1 MDPTVTDYARWAWM
15 DINEFWKDFASFDK
29 IFFDQW
35 TDFYAIQW
43 WPHVADTEENLR
55 LTTELAGQV
64 AELKSLLLIAAVVI
78 GCLVILFGT
87 LILINQRK
95 THKLLRELRQAQ
107 DKPAPQ
113 ETSVPEEST
122 SAPSAS
128 TDPGP
133 DSPPS

>member
-1 MDPTVTDYARWAWM
+1 MLDQFSQKVQDLYDTFYWDEW
-15 DINEFWKDFASFDK
+15 FDFSVNSKVHWQITSNLLAS
-29 IFFDQW
+29 
-35 TDFYAIQW
+35 
-43 WPHVADTEENLR
+43 LR
-55 LTTELAGQV
+55 EATNRI
-64 AELKSLLLIAAVVI
+64 LIAAVVI

-122 SAPSAS
+122 LRNSLRK
-128 TDPGP
+128 
-133 DSPPS
+133 PPNQIHQPTHLT

>member
-1 MDPTVTDYARWAWM
+1 MLDQFSQKVQDLYDTFYWDEW
-15 DINEFWKDFASFDK
+15 FDFSVNSKVHWQITSNLLAS
-29 IFFDQW
+29 
-35 TDFYAIQW
+35 
-43 WPHVADTEENLR
+43 LR
-55 LTTELAGQV
+55 EATNRI
-64 AELKSLLLIAAVVI
+64 LIAAVVI

-128 TDPGP
+128 ADPSP

>member
-1 MDPTVTDYARWAWM
+1 MDPTVTDYARWAWQ
-15 DINEFWKDFASFDK
+15 DIHEFWKQFVEFREGFMSEW
-29 IFFDQW
+29 I
-35 TDFYAIQW
+35 DFYHGQW
-43 WPHVADTEENLR
+43 FGHLFDAEENLR

-78 GCLVILFGT
+78 GCLVVLFGT

-113 ETSVPEEST
+113 AAPEEST
-122 SAPSAS
+122 SAPSTSA
-128 TDPGP
+128 DPGP

>member
-55 LTTELAGQV
+55 LTTELVGQV

-78 GCLVILFGT
+78 GCLVVLFGT

-95 THKLLRELRQAQ
+95 THKMLRQLLQAQ
-107 DKPAPQ
+107 DKPVPQ
-113 ETSVPEEST
+113 EPTTPEDDT
-122 SAPSAS
+122 SAPSA
-128 TDPGP
+128 PANP
-133 DSPPS
+133 EPPSSPS

>member
-1 MDPTVTDYARWAWM
+1 MLDQFSQKVQDLYDTFYWDEW
-15 DINEFWKDFASFDK
+15 FDFSVNSKVHWQITSNLLAS
-29 IFFDQW
+29 
-35 TDFYAIQW
+35 
-43 WPHVADTEENLR
+43 LR
-55 LTTELAGQV
+55 EATNRI
-64 AELKSLLLIAAVVI
+64 LIAAVVI
-78 GCLVILFGT
+78 GCLVILFGS

-113 ETSVPEEST
+113 AAPDEGT
-122 SAPSAS
+122 SASPVS